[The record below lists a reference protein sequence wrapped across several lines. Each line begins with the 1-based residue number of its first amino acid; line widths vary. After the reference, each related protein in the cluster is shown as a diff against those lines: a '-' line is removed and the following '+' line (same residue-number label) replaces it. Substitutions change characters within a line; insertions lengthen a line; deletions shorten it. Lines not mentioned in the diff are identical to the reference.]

1 MFVASKVEIR
11 PKAIELSR
19 FGAMHEERRK
29 ACIKAVFRFFVFKGI
44 ILTHIVDKIYA
55 PNLNGYEP
63 ITYILYIATKKEHVN
78 RTAIGE
84 ILGQIDPDCKKHI
97 SVVLSHVQPKLLKL
111 TGYQII
117 PGDAIKGFT
126 KGKRDDFYIVNTLLI
141 PSPTVSE
148 AEVAGLRN
156 ILQDGTS
163 ATELAF
169 QGFKFILFHLIFSGN
184 GQRTTLSEI
193 VRQLNKLDS
202 RFPRTINSNQL
213 LRGNGARDSL
223 ASIPELG
230 ENVMDMLERL
240 RREEYIAVSKDEVDA
255 ADVMR
260 NIYEFGPRFYL
271 EVHFVKPIIIY
282 I

>member
-1 MFVASKVEIR
+1 M
-11 PKAIELSR
+11 
-19 FGAMHEERRK
+19 
-29 ACIKAVFRFFVFKGI
+29 
-44 ILTHIVDKIYA
+44 
-55 PNLNGYEP
+55 
-63 ITYILYIATKKEHVN
+63 
-78 RTAIGE
+78 
-84 ILGQIDPDCKKHI
+84 
-97 SVVLSHVQPKLLKL
+97 
-111 TGYQII
+111 
-117 PGDAIKGFT
+117 
-126 KGKRDDFYIVNTLLI
+126 NTLLI